1 MGSLLDNLY
10 INEADDDAD
19 NKAAGNDTPAANNED
34 TGAKSADDDTDTKDD
49 TDNKDDQ
56 TDDKSDEDTDAKSA
70 DDDKDN
76 DDAKKDDNA
85 DDQNFDIDA
94 SDDSPDDTAD
104 KPDDNTSD
112 DKPEENPDVD
122 NPAKKKDREIFD
134 DLTPEEQKVKNIKL
148 KELYLDFYSKC
159 ETLIDKYNKIGTDN
173 EEYSKPIKKI
183 LNILYDLKNMESD
196 YLLNLFDSKT
206 YIENDIMFN
215 SYLTILNSIKIIT
228 AKLVKTAKNDNNV

>member
-94 SDDSPDDTAD
+94 SDDTAD